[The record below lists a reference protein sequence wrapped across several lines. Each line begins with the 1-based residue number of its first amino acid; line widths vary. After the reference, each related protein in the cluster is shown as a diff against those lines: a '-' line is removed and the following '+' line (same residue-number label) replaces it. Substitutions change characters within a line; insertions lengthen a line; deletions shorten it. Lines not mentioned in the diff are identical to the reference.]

1 MLSKLLLSAPLR
13 VRGPNPSVGTLKWTT
28 HPLLCPKTKAEEE
41 EFLILLLTLI
51 TSVPVLVLH
60 PLLLL
65 LLHPFLL
72 LLLHPL
78 IPLNPG
84 IHLLRP
90 KIVDEEVSLTLLI
103 LILLPVHQLP
113 LLLPVNPGIYPP
125 LRPKKVDEGVSLTL
139 LLFLITSVPLLDLHL
154 PPLLLPLNLWILL
167 PLPLSSHQRRQDV
180 SVPNTFTPP

>member
-1 MLSKLLLSAPLR
+1 MLSKLLLPAPLR

-28 HPLLCPKTKAEEE
+28 HPLLCPKTKAEED

-51 TSVPVLVLH
+51 ISVPVLVLH

-72 LLLHPL
+72 LLHPL

-84 IHLLRP
+84 IHLPRP
-90 KIVDEEVSLTLLI
+90 KIVDEEVSLTLLLI
-103 LILLPVHQLP
+103 LILLPIHLLP
-113 LLLPVNPGIYPP
+113 LLLPLNPGIHPP
-125 LRPKKVDEGVSLTL
+125 LRPKTKDEDPSLIL
-139 LLFLITSVPLLDLHL
+139 LLSLVTSVLLLDLHL
-154 PPLLLPLNLWILL
+154 PPLLLPLSPWILL
-167 PLPLSSHQRRQDV
+167 LPPPFSRQRRQDV

>member
-1 MLSKLLLSAPLR
+1 MLSKLLLPAPLR
-13 VRGPNPSVGTLKWTT
+13 VRGPNPFVGTLKWTT
-28 HPLLCPKTKAEEE
+28 HPLLCPKTEAEEE
-41 EFLILLLTLI
+41 EFPILLLTPI
-51 TSVPVLVLH
+51 ISVPVLVLH

-65 LLHPFLL
+65 LPLFLL

-90 KIVDEEVSLTLLI
+90 KTVDEVFLTLLLI
-103 LILLPVHQLP
+103 LILLPIHLLP
-113 LLLPVNPGIYPP
+113 LLLPLNPEIYPR
-125 LRPKKVDEGVSLTL
+125 LRPKAKDEDPSLIL

-154 PPLLLPLNLWILL
+154 PPLLLPLNPWILL
-167 PLPLSSHQRRQDV
+167 PLPPFLHQKRQDV